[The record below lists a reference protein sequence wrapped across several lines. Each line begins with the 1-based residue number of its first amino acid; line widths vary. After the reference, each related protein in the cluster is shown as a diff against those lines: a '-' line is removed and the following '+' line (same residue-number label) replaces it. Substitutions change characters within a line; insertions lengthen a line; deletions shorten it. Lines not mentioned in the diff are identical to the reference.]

1 MSKNDSWLCR
11 LLLDEHGATAT
22 EYAVMLVMIL
32 LVALVTIV
40 FLGEKVEGAFNTFT
54 SLFANATS

>member
-1 MSKNDSWLCR
+1 MNIYDSWLR
-11 LLLDEHGATAT
+11 RFIQDEHGATAT

-40 FLGEKVEGAFNTFT
+40 FLGDKVEGAFNKFT
-54 SLFANATS
+54 TMFSNASS